1 MEIIVKLLLQLR
13 AWNNLMCV
21 QYSRTI
27 EQSIAYSVYIFR
39 ESKTVIIL
47 SQMLVHTFSNSNA
60 SSALSCKIFASFSWS
75 CRF

>member
-1 MEIIVKLLLQLR
+1 
-13 AWNNLMCV
+13 MCV

-27 EQSIAYSVYIFR
+27 EQSIVYSVYIFR
-39 ESKTVIIL
+39 ESKIIL
-47 SQMLVHTFSNSNA
+47 VVFVSLAFLHTFSNSNA